1 MSGAP
6 PAAPAPNPPS
16 PASKAPGPSS
26 LDAFGLLGVLG
37 EDAPLREKAR
47 AIVQWGKT
55 ALEASACGLILLEGA
70 AESSFEG
77 FALAAGSA
85 PIGSG
90 GPERALAEAEA
101 EREEQ
106 AISSLLEFVD
116 HLLTRDDSQA
126 AQASCSSS
134 FCAGRI
140 LRLGAMAHS
149 AMIFSRSD
157 RPWTLAE
164 VERSELIAKAL
175 EQEIERQSCA
185 RAEKLKARWA
195 RRFERIQQSNS
206 RALVKA
212 GETLA
217 LAKELL
223 GAQSAFVWLI
233 DGERVVCVLKDE
245 EAGDSPLLR
254 PHALADSLASSA
266 RWAPMHFHTLKLHP
280 HLGGLPL
287 ASALPGSA
295 ALFPFTS
302 SQQPHVLCLGS
313 ERERERPF
321 AEEELWI
328 AKQCANWLS
337 EAMESIK
344 TEELL
349 ELARVDGAGALEISG
364 DAIVT
369 VDPQGR
375 VLRFNDAAAR
385 FAGLSAEA
393 IGQPLRE
400 RLALASPAHG
410 APVELA
416 AHEWP
421 SLAPGEP
428 PWGRQAILCGLD
440 GSRMDVE
447 CRIAPILASDGR
459 PLGAALSLR
468 DVTEA
473 QLLER
478 QMIYTRDYDRLTG
491 LLNRDSL
498 FELLGNSL
506 KSARFGPEH
515 CLIYLDIDHLKAI
528 NDTHG
533 HSAGDMLLRSA
544 AQFFKTE
551 LAERAV
557 VSRFGA
563 DEFVIL
569 VEYCSLEDG
578 LELAT
583 SLGEGLSKL
592 VFEWEGQ
599 RFPITASMGLTLIDK
614 SRSSS
619 EEVIAD
625 ADAACFGAKLK
636 GRNQVKVSHQE
647 DLEEIHNRRKEM
659 DWALQLNQALDESR
673 LALCFQPIVH
683 SHGALDLAVSEALMR
698 LRLPNGSEVS
708 PGAFMD
714 IAERYNIAPKLDRWV
729 VSKLLG
735 DPGASLEAVRGQ
747 QPGCAHAQ
755 ININLSGASIN
766 DPSFLEFIREQAQ
779 GLGELA
785 RYFCFEVTE
794 TAAVKSLSSAA
805 LFLKELKAIGFL
817 IALDD
822 FGAGMSSFGYLK
834 HFPVDIV
841 KIDGSIVKNSD
852 EHFVDRVIM
861 GSIANACSQL
871 GLKVVAECVET
882 QAIFEQVKAAGIL
895 WCQGYH
901 LRMPERLPDFAP
913 PLPPPA

>member
-1 MSGAP
+1 MTPSPPAPRPPPSMGAP
-6 PAAPAPNPPS
+6 GS
-16 PASKAPGPSS
+16 T
-26 LDAFGLLGVLG
+26 LDAFALLGLLG
-37 EDAPLREKAR
+37 EDAALKDKAR
-47 AIVQWGKT
+47 ALLKWGSD
-55 ALEASACGLILLEGA
+55 ALGASACGLILLQSSA
-70 AESSFEG
+70 DQSFEG
-77 FALAAGSA
+77 FALSSEASDEEAA
-85 PIGSG
+85 
-90 GPERALAEAEA
+90 L
-101 EREEQ
+101 
-106 AISSLLEFVD
+106 SSLLEFVD
-116 HLLTRDDSQA
+116 QLITRDELESTQIPCA
-126 AQASCSSS
+126 GS
-134 FCAGRI
+134 FCAGRA
-140 LRLGAMAHS
+140 LRSGSSDHS

-157 RPWTLAE
+157 RSWSPAE
-164 VERSELIAKAL
+164 IQSIESIARAL
-175 EQEIERQSCA
+175 EQQIDRQSRA

-206 RALVKA
+206 PALSKA
-212 GETLA
+212 NETLA

-223 GAQSAFVWLI
+223 GARSAFVWLI
-233 DGERVVCVLKDE
+233 EGERVSCALKE
-245 EAGDSPLLR
+245 ESSPHSPLLEA
-254 PHALADSLASSA
+254 HALSDSLAGSA
-266 RWAPMHFHTLKLHP
+266 RFAPLHFHTLKLHP
-280 HLGGLPL
+280 HFGSLAL
-287 ASALPGSA
+287 ASDLPGSA
-295 ALFPFTS
+295 ALIPFAS
-302 SQQPHVLCLGS
+302 SQKSHLLCLGS
-313 ERERERPF
+313 ASERELPF
-321 AEEELWI
+321 AEEEIWV

-337 EAMESIK
+337 EAMETIK

-349 ELARVDGAGALEISG
+349 ALARLDSVGALEISS

-369 VDPQGR
+369 VDVEGR
-375 VLRFNDAAAR
+375 VLRFNAAAAR
-385 FAGLSAEA
+385 LAGLAPEA
-393 IGQPLRE
+393 SGRPIHE
-400 RLALASPAHG
+400 SIALVSPAHG
-410 APVELA
+410 APVELLA
-416 AHEWP
+416 QEWA

-440 GSRMDVE
+440 GSRLDVE
-447 CRIAPILASDGR
+447 CRVAPICSAEGR

-551 LAERAV
+551 LGERAV

-569 VEYCSLEDG
+569 VEYCSLGDG

-583 SLGEGLSKL
+583 SLRENLSKL

-614 SRSSS
+614 TRSSP

-636 GRNQVKVSHQE
+636 GRNQVKVSHQD

-673 LALCFQPIVH
+673 LTLCFQPIVH

-729 VSKLLG
+729 VSKLLR
-735 DPGASLEAVRGQ
+735 DPAASLEAIRQQ
-747 QPGCAHAQ
+747 QPGCARAQ

-766 DPSFLEFIREQAQ
+766 DPSFIDFIKEQSA

-785 RYFCFEVTE
+785 ESFCFEVTE
-794 TAAVKSLSSAA
+794 TAAVKSLASAA
-805 LFLKELKAIGFL
+805 LFLKELKAIGFM

-882 QAIFEQVKAAGIL
+882 EAIFEQVKAAGIL

-901 LRMPERLPDFAP
+901 LRMPERLPDFNA
-913 PLPPPA
+913 LDSAEPPAQAG